1 VLATSQTRAPRDDNL
16 LPMESGDPRPPIA
29 IGHVTL
35 RVADVARATAFY
47 TELGLRSVME
57 NPSMAILELRGGT
70 HLMLFKAK
78 RVPKGRG
85 VRSFDFMVDQ
95 VETLRT
101 RLAKSG
107 VETTAPADDAVSGH
121 RWFQARD
128 PDGHLLNIYSDH
140 TQGRA
145 V

>member
-1 VLATSQTRAPRDDNL
+1 
-16 LPMESGDPRPPIA
+16 MESGDPRPPVA

-35 RVADVARATAFY
+35 RVEDVARAAIFY
-47 TELGLRSVME
+47 TELGLRPVMQ

-78 RVPKGRG
+78 RAPKAGRVG
-85 VRSFDFMVDQ
+85 SFDFMVDE
-95 VETLRT
+95 VETMRA
-101 RLAKSG
+101 RLARLG
-107 VETTAPADDAVSGH
+107 VETTEPAEDEVSGH

>member
-1 VLATSQTRAPRDDNL
+1 V
-16 LPMESGDPRPPIA
+16 ESSERPPIA

-35 RVADVARATAFY
+35 RVIDVPRAATFY
-47 TELGLRSVME
+47 AELGLRLILQR
-57 NPSMAILELRGGT
+57 PSLAILELRGGT
-70 HLMLFKAK
+70 HLMLFQAK
-78 RVPKGRG
+78 RVPRVGP
-85 VRSFDFMVDQ
+85 VRSFDFMVDE
-95 VETLRT
+95 VEPLRA
-101 RLAKSG
+101 RLAQAG
-107 VETTAPADDAVSGH
+107 VETTEPSEDEVSGH

>member
-1 VLATSQTRAPRDDNL
+1 MIQVKTEGQAPLPAHRQPTGTSSR
-16 LPMESGDPRPPIA
+16 SS
-29 IGHVTL
+29 
-35 RVADVARATAFY
+35 AR
-47 TELGLRSVME
+47 
-57 NPSMAILELRGGT
+57 RGGT

-78 RVPKGRG
+78 RASRVGT
-85 VRSFDFMVDQ
+85 VRSFDFMVNE

-101 RLAKSG
+101 RLAEAG
-107 VETTAPADDAVSGH
+107 VETTEPAADDVSGH

-128 PDGHLLNIYSDH
+128 PDGHLLNIYSDR

>member
-1 VLATSQTRAPRDDNL
+1 
-16 LPMESGDPRPPIA
+16 MGDPRPSIA

-35 RVADVARATAFY
+35 RVADVARATKFY
-47 TELGLRSVME
+47 TELGLRPVMQ

-78 RVPKGRG
+78 RAPRVGRVG
-85 VRSFDFMVDQ
+85 SFDFMVDE

-101 RLAKSG
+101 RLARSG
-107 VETTAPADDAVSGH
+107 VETTEPADDEVSGH

>member
-1 VLATSQTRAPRDDNL
+1 MDSST
-16 LPMESGDPRPPIA
+16 RPPIA

-35 RVADVARATAFY
+35 RVLDVPRAAAFY
-47 TELGLRSVME
+47 TELGLRPVMQQ
-57 NPSMAILELRGGT
+57 PSMAILELRGGT
-70 HLMLFKAK
+70 HLMLFQAK
-78 RVPKGRG
+78 RAPRSGA
-85 VRSFDFMVDQ
+85 VRSFDFMVSE
-95 VETLRT
+95 VEPLRA
-101 RLAKSG
+101 RLAEAG
-107 VETTAPADDAVSGH
+107 VETTEPANDEVSGH

>member
-1 VLATSQTRAPRDDNL
+1 MNP
-16 LPMESGDPRPPIA
+16 GDSRPPIA

-47 TELGLRSVME
+47 TELGLRSVLE

-70 HLMLFKAK
+70 HLMLFKAE
-78 RVPKGRG
+78 RAPKGG
-85 VRSFDFMVDQ
+85 ELRSFDFMVDE
-95 VETLRT
+95 VETLCT
-101 RLAKSG
+101 ELAKSG
-107 VETTAPADDAVSGH
+107 VETTAPADDPVSGH

>member
-1 VLATSQTRAPRDDNL
+1 MHSDD
-16 LPMESGDPRPPIA
+16 RPPIA

-35 RVADVARATAFY
+35 RVADVARACAFY
-47 TELGLRSVME
+47 AALGLRSVWE
-57 NPSMAILELRGGT
+57 QPSMAILELRGGT

-78 RVPKGRG
+78 RAPRAGT
-85 VRSFDFMVDQ
+85 VRSFDFMVGE
-95 VETLRT
+95 VESLRA
-101 RLAKSG
+101 RLAESG
-107 VETTAPADDAVSGH
+107 VETTELASDQLSGH

-140 TQGRA
+140 TEGRA

>member
-1 VLATSQTRAPRDDNL
+1 
-16 LPMESGDPRPPIA
+16 MESGERPPIA

-35 RVADVARATAFY
+35 RVADMARATAFY
-47 TELGLRSVME
+47 AELGLRPVIE

-78 RVPKGRG
+78 RAPKVGA
-85 VRSFDFMVDQ
+85 VRSFDFMVDE

-107 VETTAPADDAVSGH
+107 VETTEPADDEVSGH

>member
-1 VLATSQTRAPRDDNL
+1 
-16 LPMESGDPRPPIA
+16 MESRDPRPLVA

-35 RVADVARATAFY
+35 RVADVARAAAFY
-47 TELGLRSVME
+47 TELGLRLVME
-57 NPSMAILELRGGT
+57 SPSLAILELRGGT
-70 HLMLFKAK
+70 HLMLFKARRAPK
-78 RVPKGRG
+78 VGRVH
-85 VRSFDFMVDQ
+85 SFDLMVDE

-101 RLAKSG
+101 RLAQSG
-107 VETTAPADDAVSGH
+107 VETTEPADDQVSGH